1 MKRYDQISS
10 LIWFFFA
17 IYICVESIR
26 LPLGSWRDPGPGFL
40 PLLVGLILASLSIIC
55 FMQARWAES
64 TDQKASWY
72 SRERWKNLI
81 WVLLALLA
89 YALVLDHLGFLMSTF
104 LLLVFLF
111 RFGMEP
117 QKWYWAIGGSGI
129 ASVSCYV
136 VFELWL
142 RTQLPRGILG
152 F

>member
-40 PLLVGLILASLSIIC
+40 PLLVGLILAGLSIIC
-55 FMQARWAES
+55 FMQARMAES
-64 TDQKASWY
+64 TEQKASWY

-81 WVLLALLA
+81 WILLALLA
-89 YALVLDHLGFLMSTF
+89 YALVLDYLGFLMSTF
-104 LLLVFLF
+104 LLLIFLF

-117 QKWYWAIGGSGI
+117 QKWFWAIGGSVI

-142 RTQLPRGILG
+142 QTQLPKGILG

>member
-1 MKRYDQISS
+1 MKIYDQISS
-10 LIWFFFA
+10 SIWFFLA
-17 IYICVESIR
+17 IYTCVQSIQ

-55 FMQARWAES
+55 FLQARMAES
-64 TDQKASWY
+64 GDQKASGY
-72 SRERWKNLI
+72 PGERWKNLI

-89 YALVLDHLGFLMSTF
+89 YALVLDPLGFLMSTF

-117 QKWYWAIGGSGI
+117 QKWLWAIGGSGI

>member
-1 MKRYDQISS
+1 MKRNDQISS

-17 IYICVESIR
+17 VYICIESIR

-55 FMQARWAES
+55 FMQARLAES
-64 TDQKASWY
+64 TEQKASWY

-89 YALVLDHLGFLMSTF
+89 YALVLDPLGFLMSTF

-117 QKWYWAIGGSGI
+117 QRWLWAIGASGI

-142 RTQLPRGILG
+142 RTQLPRGILA